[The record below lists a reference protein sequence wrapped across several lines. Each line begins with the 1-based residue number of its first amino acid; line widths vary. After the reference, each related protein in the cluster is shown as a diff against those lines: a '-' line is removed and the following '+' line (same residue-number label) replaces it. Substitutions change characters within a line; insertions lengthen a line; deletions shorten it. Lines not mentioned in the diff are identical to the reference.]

1 MAQVKVTLIKSTIG
15 ALKNQQATVASLG
28 LKKLHQSKVF
38 EDSVALQGKLAKIS
52 HLVKVENV

>member
-38 EDSVALQGKLAKIS
+38 EDSVALQLSLI
-52 HLVKVENV
+52 HI